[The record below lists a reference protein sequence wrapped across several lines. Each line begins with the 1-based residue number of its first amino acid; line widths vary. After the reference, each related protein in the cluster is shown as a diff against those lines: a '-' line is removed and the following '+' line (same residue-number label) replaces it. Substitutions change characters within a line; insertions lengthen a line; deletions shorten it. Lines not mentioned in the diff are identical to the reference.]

1 MKTKEKRIL
10 FNIILAIELFLFAI
24 LKNNYFILVFCGMI
38 ERKPLQRIV

>member
-10 FNIILAIELFLFAI
+10 FNIILAIESFPFAI
-24 LKNNYFILVFCGMI
+24 LKNNYFVLVFCGMI

>member
-10 FNIILAIELFLFAI
+10 FNVILVIELFRFAI

-38 ERKPLQRIV
+38 ERKSFQRIV